1 MRSAG
6 RARWASYESLLS
18 LGRRHRD
25 NHDRKNTEEKIG
37 KANPHWRPVDVHGS
51 TYFQQELRARPQVK
65 RLKAAG
71 APDRPGKV
79 AEGRSAVSDAH
90 DFDELACPEIAE
102 WCALGEILL
111 GFDPPPQLV
120 GHLADNRDV
129 SGKPWLRSAISRTHA
144 GDANHGDDVES
155 HRRVFLLRRVFAIE
169 DVRGAVIPVAFH
181 VST

>member
-1 MRSAG
+1 
-6 RARWASYESLLS
+6 L
-18 LGRRHRD
+18 
-25 NHDRKNTEEKIG
+25 
-37 KANPHWRPVDVHGS
+37 
-51 TYFQQELRARPQVK
+51 QARPQVK

-71 APDRPGKV
+71 APARPAKA

-111 GFDPPPQLV
+111 GFDATPQLV

-155 HRRVFLLRRVFAIE
+155 HGWVFLLRRVFAIE